1 MLNLRSRKK
10 WISYLSIVTIFFGT
24 LFSFS
29 HFARAV
35 GDPPFISSGYT
46 YDAVSN
52 GMSYSRG
59 ALYGVNLTPHGIK
72 HIYVM
77 PTLNDSDGTSDI
89 DHASVIFHRSGVGT
103 DCTEDP
109 HNCYHETCSFSSSP
123 SFHAVCDVPM
133 QYYADATGEGTSFPT
148 EYWQADMTVTDL
160 GANTIQET
168 LFQTLDVNPL
178 LAVQIPSTLNFGT
191 LHVGESTNSGTNTGM
206 QMYQYGNT
214 IANLQVSGTNMT
226 CSSFGSIPVGN
237 IKWSLAD
244 VGSDDVTVTPLSE
257 TPTTANLALSTIG
270 AFGGDESG
278 FLFWNLVM
286 PTVAGGT
293 CSGTITVN
301 AIAPA

>member
-1 MLNLRSRKK
+1 
-10 WISYLSIVTIFFGT
+10 
-24 LFSFS
+24 
-29 HFARAV
+29 
-35 GDPPFISSGYT
+35 
-46 YDAVSN
+46 
-52 GMSYSRG
+52 
-59 ALYGVNLTPHGIK
+59 
-72 HIYVM
+72 
-77 PTLNDSDGTSDI
+77 
-89 DHASVIFHRSGVGT
+89 
-103 DCTEDP
+103 
-109 HNCYHETCSFSSSP
+109 
-123 SFHAVCDVPM
+123 M
-133 QYYADATGEGTSFPT
+133 QYYADATGDGTTFPT

-160 GANTIQET
+160 NANTLHET
-168 LFQTLDVNPL
+168 LFGILDVNPL
-178 LAVQIPSTLNFGT
+178 LAVNIPSTLDFGT
-191 LHVGESTNSGTNTGM
+191 QHVGGQTNSGTNTGM

-214 IANLQVSGTNMT
+214 IANLQVSGTDMT

-301 AIAPA
+301 AIALA